1 MVRCTADDSISR
13 RSIGSFEFPLGVYPV
28 EPMTPKEGYTS
39 EFEHADTGDGDT
51 GIEVE
56 PWPDRY
62 VYDIVIRANRM
73 PALWFQILA
82 LMPSRVFPI
91 LDYIGHDAYREI
103 DPYIAYEPVGVE
115 RIITLTKRF
124 KDFFFEDGMVGFG
137 GVSESPF
144 FYAFVDEHKILTV
157 RVEPE
162 LCDRVERVLGA
173 FGLSQIDDPSGADA
187 AAHEH
192 RSVLLIPEDQPELL
206 GPDEILDI
214 ARDSWRLILNV
225 DPDSNLDDAGEDLG
239 ITPWRC
245 LVRRE
250 TDEETARVAEVVCTA
265 SCLRE
270 AESLSM
276 GGVDALI
283 REGDGH
289 RDEEEET
296 VEASELVLLR
306 ADRVAPEDISVV
318 REGEQ
323 DDKSFP
329 DKFLERS
336 TILASRWL
344 DTPQSGADDTAD

>member
-1 MVRCTADDSISR
+1 M
-13 RSIGSFEFPLGVYPV
+13 
-28 EPMTPKEGYTS
+28 
-39 EFEHADTGDGDT
+39 
-51 GIEVE
+51 
-56 PWPDRY
+56 
-62 VYDIVIRANRM
+62 
-73 PALWFQILA
+73 
-82 LMPSRVFPI
+82 
-91 LDYIGHDAYREI
+91 
-103 DPYIAYEPVGVE
+103 
-115 RIITLTKRF
+115 
-124 KDFFFEDGMVGFG
+124 
-137 GVSESPF
+137 
-144 FYAFVDEHKILTV
+144 DEHKILTV

-214 ARDSWRLILNV
+214 ARDSWRLVLNV
-225 DPDSNLDDAGEDLG
+225 DPDSNLDENGEDLG

-250 TDEETARVAEVVCTA
+250 TDEEPARVAEVVCTA

-270 AESLSM
+270 AESLSL
-276 GGVDALI
+276 GGVDTLI
-283 REGDGH
+283 REGEGRQDT
-289 RDEEEET
+289 DEETEG
-296 VEASELVLLR
+296 ASELVLLR

-318 REGEQ
+318 REGEK

-329 DKFLERS
+329 DKFLEHS

-344 DTPQSGADDTAD
+344 DTPQSGVDDSPD